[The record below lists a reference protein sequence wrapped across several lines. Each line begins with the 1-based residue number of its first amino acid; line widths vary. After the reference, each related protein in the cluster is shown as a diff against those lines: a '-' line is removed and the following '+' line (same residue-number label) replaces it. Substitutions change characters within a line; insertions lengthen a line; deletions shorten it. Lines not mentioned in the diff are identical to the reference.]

1 MHRRGIKNEDMR
13 NKWIV
18 LGGYVFVA
26 VVSVIAALRME
37 ENVIKVLLVLSA
49 LLSLVL
55 AVLRIVSSKRMEEKI
70 RKLEEEKQDKIVY
83 ASEDT
88 CRSIIDELV

>member
-1 MHRRGIKNEDMR
+1 MR